1 MQQLTI
7 NISHLTT
14 KRQRFGFLSQ
24 LSTVHCLLLSRRG
37 QSLIEV
43 VVSAG
48 ISVILAIA
56 LISTSLIVQK
66 TARAAKN
73 NTQATKLAQA
83 EIEQMR
89 VYRDRKGFDSLAL
102 GSCLVLKDVNQPD
115 FNRWNLVNLAGCPE
129 SVAGTPFTREIKIQ
143 QQPDPNNKLVTA
155 TIRWRESGG
164 EKFVSSQTILSK
176 WEQ

>member
-1 MQQLTI
+1 MQQLTV
-7 NISHLTT
+7 NISHLIT
-14 KRQRFGFLSQ
+14 KRQRFEFLGQ
-24 LSTVHCLLLSRRG
+24 LSTVNCQLLSRRG

-66 TARAAKN
+66 SARAAKN
-73 NTQATKLAQA
+73 NTQATKLAQ
-83 EIEQMR
+83 ESIEQMR
-89 VYRDRKGFDSLAL
+89 VFRDRKGFDALTISTCLAL
-102 GSCLVLKDVNQPD
+102 KDADQADISMWSLTEV
-115 FNRWNLVNLAGCPE
+115 AGCSE
-129 SVAGTPFTREIKIQ
+129 SIAGTFFKREISIQ
-143 QQPDPNNKLVTA
+143 DKGINNKLVTVN
-155 TIRWRESGG
+155 IKWSESGG